1 MPRVTLRLLSG
12 LAGVFAAP
20 LLAQAQGR
28 DMKAPFAGELAAPAM
43 RLRLERFQVGLGVGA
58 RGITADSLRVLA
70 AAERTARLLAVRR
83 ALAPHDT
90 PSVSGSDAPTHLE
103 CPMPIASRSPGATAE
118 MPVWRADSLVERRS
132 VPSAQ
137 VRACTNALG
146 PAPTR

>member
-1 MPRVTLRLLSG
+1 MGMSLG
-12 LAGVFAAP
+12 A
-20 LLAQAQGR
+20 
-28 DMKAPFAGELAAPAM
+28 ELFAPAI

-58 RGITADSLRVLA
+58 RGITADSLRVPA
-70 AAERTARLLAVRR
+70 TADSTARLPAFRR
-83 ALAPHDT
+83 ARSPYDT
-90 PSVSGSDAPTHLE
+90 PSVSGSDAPTLIE
-103 CPMPIASRSPGATAE
+103 CPMPIAARSRGETAA